1 MQEQA
6 NRLAEATGEITREM
20 LCEITAQDA
29 RAAISGEDAAQ
40 EEREAQALTETGGTA
55 ATEEQN

>member
-1 MQEQA
+1 
-6 NRLAEATGEITREM
+6 M

-29 RAAISGEDAAQ
+29 RAAISGEDTAQ
-40 EEREAQALTETGGTA
+40 EEQEAQALTETGGTA